1 MTNPKGPEDFMK
13 VFDNKLLEHLTSA
26 SLCYS
31 SDSDGEGSTGPPGK
45 KTDLNIYQQISD
57 GRLYF
62 KGFPECDYLRQVS
75 CCFKQSHINRLSS
88 FR

>member
-1 MTNPKGPEDFMK
+1 MRRLMTDAKGPEDFMK
-13 VFDNKLLEHLTSA
+13 AFDDKLLEHLTSA

-45 KTDLNIYQQISD
+45 LDELNIHEHSD

-62 KGFPECDYLRQVS
+62 KGFPECDFLR
-75 CCFKQSHINRLSS
+75 
-88 FR
+88 